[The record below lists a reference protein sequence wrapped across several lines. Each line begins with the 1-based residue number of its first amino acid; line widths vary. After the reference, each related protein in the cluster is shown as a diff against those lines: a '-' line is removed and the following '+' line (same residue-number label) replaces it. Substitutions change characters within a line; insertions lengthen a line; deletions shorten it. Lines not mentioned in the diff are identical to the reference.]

1 MAGVTDSRPALA
13 GVTVLDLATFLA
25 APLCATFLGEFGAEV
40 IKVEQPGVGDDLRRL
55 GASAGGSGSSYWW
68 FVEAR
73 NKKSITCNLRDPE
86 GQALIRR
93 LVAST
98 AVVTENFRPGTL
110 ERWNL
115 GWAELSRVRPALVML
130 RISAFGQTGPHRAR
144 PGFGRIAAAVGG
156 LAYLSGYPDRPPVSP
171 GTPTVPDY
179 LAGVFGALGTLVA
192 LRHAEGTGEG
202 QVVDLGLYEPVLRVL
217 DDAIAVYGA
226 SGHVR
231 ERIGSGTE
239 SAVPHNHYR
248 SRDGRWLAIACTND
262 RMFERLLQALGRPEL
277 KDDARMAS
285 VSARLAHR
293 ELVDGLVAAWVAERD
308 AAEALSVLEA
318 AEVPSSLV
326 ASVRDLFEDPQ
337 VRARENILSLVAPLI
352 GTVAMPAVVPRLTL
366 TPGRVEHA
374 GPVTPGERKAERYGG
389 GAPPSPADPPRP
401 PPRGGLLRF
410 RAPPPP
416 FSGGRPASSAPF
428 KP

>member
-73 NKKSITCNLRDPE
+73 NKKSITCNLRDLE

-202 QVVDLGLYEPVLRVL
+202 QVVDLGLYEPVLRIL

-226 SGHVR
+226 TGHVR

-248 SRDGRWLAIACTND
+248 SRDGRWVAIACTND

-337 VRARENILSLVAPLI
+337 VRARENILSLVAPLV
-352 GTVAMPAVVPRLTL
+352 GAVVMPAVVPRLTL
-366 TPGRVEHA
+366 TPGRVGHA
-374 GPVTPGERKAERYGG
+374 GPPTPGEHNEEIYGG
-389 GAPPSPADPPRP
+389 GARGPRAEPPRP
-401 PPRGGLLRF
+401 PRRGGLAL
-410 RAPPPP
+410 APCPPPP
-416 FSGGRPASSAPF
+416 SRGGPPRSGD
-428 KP
+428 

>member
-93 LVAST
+93 RVAST
-98 AVVTENFRPGTL
+98 AL
-110 ERWNL
+110 
-115 GWAELSRVRPALVML
+115 M
-130 RISAFGQTGPHRAR
+130 
-144 PGFGRIAAAVGG
+144 
-156 LAYLSGYPDRPPVSP
+156 
-171 GTPTVPDY
+171 
-179 LAGVFGALGTLVA
+179 A
-192 LRHAEGTGEG
+192 LRHAERTGEG
-202 QVVDLGLYEPVLRVL
+202 QVVDLGLYEPVLRIL
-217 DDAIAVYGA
+217 DDAIPVYGA

-248 SRDGRWLAIACTND
+248 SRDGRWVAIACTND

-277 KDDARMAS
+277 KGDARMAS

-293 ELVDGLVAAWVAERD
+293 ELVDGLVAAWGAERD
-308 AAEALSVLEA
+308 AADALGVLEA

-337 VRARENILSLVAPLI
+337 VRARENILSLLAPVV
-352 GTVAMPAVVPRLTL
+352 GAVAMPAVVPRLTL

-374 GPVTPGERKAERYGG
+374 GPTTPGEHNEEIYGG
-389 GAPPSPADPPRP
+389 RLALSRADLARLRE
-401 PPRGGLLRF
+401 RGVI
-410 RAPPPP
+410 
-416 FSGGRPASSAPF
+416 
-428 KP
+428 

>member
-1 MAGVTDSRPALA
+1 MAGVTDSSQALA

-25 APLCATFLGEFGAEV
+25 APLCATLLGEFGADV

-55 GASAGGSGSSYWW
+55 GPSADASGSSYWW

-98 AVVTENFRPGTL
+98 DVVAENFRPGTL

-115 GWAELSRVRPALVML
+115 GWDELSRIRPALVML
-130 RISAFGQTGPHRAR
+130 RISAFGQTGPQRAR

-156 LAYLSGYPDRPPVSP
+156 LSYISGYPDRPPVTP

-179 LAGVFGALGTLVA
+179 LAGVFGALGALVA
-192 LRHAEGTGEG
+192 LRHAERTGQG
-202 QVVDLGLYEPVLRVL
+202 QVVDLGLYEPVLRIL
-217 DDAIAVYGA
+217 DDAVAVFGA
-226 SGHVR
+226 TGQVR

-248 SRDGRWLAIACTND
+248 SRDGRWIAIACTND
-262 RMFERLLQALGRPEL
+262 RMFARLLQALGRPEL
-277 KDDARMAS
+277 EGDPRMAS
-285 VSARLAHR
+285 VRARLAHR
-293 ELVDGLVAAWVAERD
+293 EAVDELVAAWVAARE
-308 AAEALSVLEA
+308 AAEALRALEA

-337 VRARENILSLVAPLI
+337 VRARENILRLVVPLV
-352 GTVAMPAVVPRLTL
+352 GALAMPGVVPRLTG
-366 TPGRVEHA
+366 TPGRVERA
-374 GPVTPGERKAERYGG
+374 GPTTPGEHNEEVYGG
-389 GAPPSPADPPRP
+389 RLGLSQAELARLRA
-401 PPRGGLLRF
+401 RGVI
-410 RAPPPP
+410 
-416 FSGGRPASSAPF
+416 
-428 KP
+428 

>member
-1 MAGVTDSRPALA
+1 MAGVTDSSQALA

-25 APLCATFLGEFGAEV
+25 APLCATLLGEFGADV

-55 GASAGGSGSSYWW
+55 GPSADASGSSYWW

-179 LAGVFGALGTLVA
+179 LAGVFGALGALLA
-192 LRHAEGTGEG
+192 LRHAERTGEG
-202 QVVDLGLYEPVLRVL
+202 QVVDLGLYEPVLRIL
-217 DDAIAVYGA
+217 DDVIAVHGA
-226 SGHVR
+226 TGRVR

-248 SRDGRWLAIACTND
+248 CRDGRWIAIACTND

-277 KDDARMAS
+277 KGDARMAS

-337 VRARENILSLVAPLI
+337 VRARENILRLVVPLV
-352 GTVAMPAVVPRLTL
+352 GALAMPGVVPRLTR
-366 TPGRVEHA
+366 TPGRVDRA
-374 GPVTPGERKAERYGG
+374 GPTTLGEHNEEVYGG
-389 GAPPSPADPPRP
+389 RLGLSQAELARLRA
-401 PPRGGLLRF
+401 RGVI
-410 RAPPPP
+410 
-416 FSGGRPASSAPF
+416 
-428 KP
+428 